1 MSDANGW
8 MAFEGV
14 EPGEYV
20 LRVEA
25 KAHLPLEMPI
35 RVAHE
40 APSPLKIRMK
50 LGIAEEVNVTALDP
64 DEDTKASANNADGV
78 ELDDRLIPARSR

>member
-1 MSDANGW
+1 
-8 MAFEGV
+8 
-14 EPGEYV
+14 
-20 LRVEA
+20 
-25 KAHLPLEMPI
+25 
-35 RVAHE
+35 
-40 APSPLKIRMK
+40 MK